1 MIWTYYN
8 SFFVPNKRYGYFL
21 STDTFW
27 FDVGQV
33 FLSKPFV
40 KVEYFLTFSGKSH
53 ISTRRWWQIFE
64 NLFSKCSFEDQY
76 IKIDETDCK
85 WSQTFQIFISIKMLI
100 VHSIEPFLSYSS
112 FSWPTGSFRPREA
125 FRRNDT
131 SISFSLSLPYRRHHG
146 DETYCKL
153 GQRVWRQNGSAFM
166 GHRNSHSC
174 SNACK
179 LNWLFHDLT
188 PAILKIDIFCTIRS
202 LQIWTLYQDACSIG
216 MCQFYR

>member
-33 FLSKPFV
+33 VLSKPFV
-40 KVEYFLTFSGKSH
+40 KVEYFLTFSWKSH

-100 VHSIEPFLSYSS
+100 VHSRVFQNFWENGNQRFLGTSFAPGRRKTLRFAKKLRFLLSPGLQRWLGSYIIHIVH
-112 FSWPTGSFRPREA
+112 P
-125 FRRNDT
+125 
-131 SISFSLSLPYRRHHG
+131 
-146 DETYCKL
+146 
-153 GQRVWRQNGSAFM
+153 
-166 GHRNSHSC
+166 
-174 SNACK
+174 
-179 LNWLFHDLT
+179 
-188 PAILKIDIFCTIRS
+188 
-202 LQIWTLYQDACSIG
+202 
-216 MCQFYR
+216 